1 MLLIAAFVFTYQ
13 ASQAQTEKG
22 TQTLGVN
29 LGFNYTKNDQ
39 NNIDPFDQS
48 STTQNIKNTSFN
60 IGPTYSYFIAD
71 KLDLGAALQYQSYVS
86 NSVPT
91 TYNYLTKYVNNTYGA
106 NIFLR
111 KYFMYTDKFGLRAG
125 PFINYERVITKY
137 DYTGTQATD
146 DLNGKQDIINGGLG
160 LELVYYPTKHIGVS
174 AAIASLSYEHDKINN
189 ADQGGGS
196 ANYVN
201 FDFINNDLTFSV
213 FYAFGGK

>member
-1 MLLIAAFVFTYQ
+1 MLLIAIFVFVYQ

-39 NNIDPFDQS
+39 NNIDPFNQAS
-48 STTQNIKNTSFN
+48 SVENSKTYSFDL
-60 IGPTYSYFIAD
+60 GPAYSYFIAD
-71 KLDLGAALQYQSYVS
+71 KLDLGASLQYQSTVT
-86 NSVPT
+86 NSAPN
-91 TYNYLTKYVNNTYGA
+91 TYNDITKQVNRNYGA
-106 NIFLR
+106 SIFLR